1 MLGTGSWPQS
11 TELERA
17 VCASS
22 QMLEEWCWQPSTRH
36 PGWALDK
43 SCSSPPLILITILEE
58 LPHLQ
63 LRKLRCWE
71 ANQFFPSPKQ
81 ISSWAKQFQF
91 MLGPFAHHTALP
103 RGERSVLL
111 YNNAPAEKVRGKVR
125 QVTEGE
131 GFHEALSTPSPSGTN
146 RCLPGVPA
154 LSQACRRASTE
165 TGLNKGCQ
173 APALPL

>member
-1 MLGTGSWPQS
+1 MLGPGSWPRS

-22 QMLEEWCWQPSTRH
+22 QVLGEWCWQPSTRH
-36 PGWALDK
+36 LGWVLDNP
-43 SCSSPPLILITILEE
+43 CSSPPLILTTTLEE

-71 ANQFFPSPKQ
+71 ANQFFPSPKP

-91 MLGPFAHHTALP
+91 MPGPLAHHTALP

-111 YNNAPAEKVRGKVR
+111 CNNVPAEKVRGGSEVGSRRRRVPWSPLYSHTLRHKSMPSWSSCPLSDP
-125 QVTEGE
+125 QEGKHREE
-131 GFHEALSTPSPSGTN
+131 G
-146 RCLPGVPA
+146 
-154 LSQACRRASTE
+154 
-165 TGLNKGCQ
+165 
-173 APALPL
+173 